1 MYQCSEYGSGSV
13 GFVCF
18 WASGILIRQRYG
30 SKDPDP
36 YTKMSRIP
44 NTLYNFSVC
53 STLAFLFLLY
63 SLFKERSEEVD
74 LQEVLKE
81 IDEQIKERFSLFIFF
96 YKFEVLSAWYL
107 IGILCSYLNPLLLH
121 IKFTIAKLF

>member
-1 MYQCSEYGSGSV
+1 MYQCSESGSGSV

-18 WASGILIRQRYG
+18 WASGIRIRQRYG

-36 YTKMSRIP
+36 YTRMSRIP
-44 NTLYNFSVC
+44 NTIHNFSVC

-81 IDEQIKERFSLFIFF
+81 IDEQIKERFSLFISVI
-96 YKFEVLSAWYL
+96 KFEDLPVWYRYVSYRYFMQL
-107 IGILCSYLNPLLLH
+107 FESITNTPIILP
-121 IKFTIAKLF
+121 